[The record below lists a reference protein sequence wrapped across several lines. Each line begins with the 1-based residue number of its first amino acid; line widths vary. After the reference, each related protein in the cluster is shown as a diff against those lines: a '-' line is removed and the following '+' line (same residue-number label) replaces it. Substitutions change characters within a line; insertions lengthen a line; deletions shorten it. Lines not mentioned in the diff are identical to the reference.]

1 MRHILK
7 LFGIATAVAF
17 AAATPRAAS
26 AQTKEGTYKGTY
38 AANGTF
44 KATAIGK
51 DRVLLVFEEYGMNLS
66 DGFTDHFTWHCWGT
80 GDYINGMGEDH
91 GYCVG
96 TGPDG
101 DEIVSNIANPMHA
114 LGAKDVSGTDTW
126 STGTGKLAGVSGG
139 GTYDCQSGEFKTT
152 VPGTYVAYCTVQG
165 KYKLP

>member
-1 MRHILK
+1 
-7 LFGIATAVAF
+7 
-17 AAATPRAAS
+17 
-26 AQTKEGTYKGTY
+26 
-38 AANGTF
+38 
-44 KATAIGK
+44 
-51 DRVLLVFEEYGMNLS
+51 MNLS

-114 LGAKDVSGTDTW
+114 LGAKDVNGTDTW
-126 STGTGKLAGVSGG
+126 TTGTGKLAGVSGG